1 MRLFLLFLS
10 FSLLYAILSDYADDL
25 CYKPHDKSRGIGGRP
40 PFSAATSRVAL
51 ALNSLLTIKE
61 SARLFLSQR
70 ACTELSFVTRKLF
83 SLCRQV
89 ILFQRSSQTLIKQYD
104 GVDNF

>member
-1 MRLFLLFLS
+1 MFSLFLFLYPMQYKAMTFAINLMIKAAASADIPLFL
-10 FSLLYAILSDYADDL
+10 
-25 CYKPHDKSRGIGGRP
+25 P
-40 PFSAATSRVAL
+40 RVAV

-70 ACTELSFVTRKLF
+70 ACITELTFVTRKLF
-83 SLCRQV
+83 SLCREV